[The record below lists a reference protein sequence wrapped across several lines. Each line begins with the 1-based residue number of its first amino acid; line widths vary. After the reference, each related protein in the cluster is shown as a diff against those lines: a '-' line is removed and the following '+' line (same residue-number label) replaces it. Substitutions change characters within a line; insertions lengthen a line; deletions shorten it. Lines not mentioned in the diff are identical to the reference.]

1 MSFKSVLLIL
11 LFIFGLILSMALIYL
26 NDVIMPIDF
35 LFFSV
40 RELSLGKTILLAF
53 LLGVLSTIIVELIIL
68 FKRKEET

>member
-26 NDVIMPIDF
+26 NDVIIPIDF

-40 RELSLGKTILLAF
+40 RELSLGKAILLAF
-53 LLGVLSTIIVELIIL
+53 LLGVLSTVIVELIIL

>member
-26 NDVIMPIDF
+26 NDVIISIDF

-40 RELSLGKTILLAF
+40 RELSLGKAILLAF
-53 LLGVLSTIIVELIIL
+53 LLGVLSTVIVELIIL

>member
-26 NDVIMPIDF
+26 NDVIIPIDF

-40 RELSLGKTILLAF
+40 RELGLGKAILLAF
-53 LLGVLSTIIVELIIL
+53 LLGVLSTVIVELIIL